1 VAVSVVITIDQLWNG
16 GSPGPETSFL
26 PSNSSLSARGTLDTR
41 LPLLHTHCT
50 LSTTLVVHAT
60 AACKTQRLARLSSP
74 PTPTTHTPR
83 HSPLKSKQTK
93 HAHRPTR
100 RRCIYEDIVRL
111 STARVPIHREKKEE
125 ETVSVLCPHCPV
137 RCACQTPLT
146 TPFATYPD
154 TVSVCAPTAKP
165 TARNR
170 PKKRGARRCVSL

>member
-1 VAVSVVITIDQLWNG
+1 MEGLLALKPT
-16 GSPGPETSFL
+16 FL

-74 PTPTTHTPR
+74 PTPPILTTHTPR

-137 RCACQTPLT
+137 PVRHHSPLHS
-146 TPFATYPD
+146 PPIPIPCPCVRRLPAI
-154 TVSVCAPTAKP
+154 
-165 TARNR
+165 
-170 PKKRGARRCVSL
+170 ARRSEGHAGAFRYKGCISMHPPCERG

>member
-1 VAVSVVITIDQLWNG
+1 MAVSVVITIDQLWNG
-16 GSPGPETSFL
+16 GSPGPETAISAIKL
-26 PSNSSLSARGTLDTR
+26 VTLRARHARHATTAITHALYSLNHPRSPRDGRLQDAATR
-41 LPLLHTHCT
+41 SPLL
-50 LSTTLVVHAT
+50 T
-60 AACKTQRLARLSSP
+60 AH
-74 PTPTTHTPR
+74 TTHTPR